1 MLKTALNYLG
11 LIQTNYEEI
20 MKDNINPQHYRSQP
34 VECIEITHYMDFLL
48 GNAFKYVWRHKEKNG
63 SEDLNKALWYVNRAK
78 ERCEVNIHNVP
89 GGFKNLDLC
98 LFSAVQYQTLRRILI
113 AYENNSVYGERIQT
127 LDEIELLI
135 KDMLDGYGNQKY

>member
-1 MLKTALNYLG
+1 
-11 LIQTNYEEI
+11 

-34 VECIEITHYMDFLL
+34 VECIEITKYMDFLL

-63 SEDLNKALWYVNRAK
+63 AEDLNKALWYVNRAK
-78 ERCEVNIHNVP
+78 ERREVNIHNVP
-89 GGFKNLDLC
+89 GGFKNLDRC
-98 LFSAVQYQTLRRILI
+98 LFGVVQYQTLRRILI

-135 KDMLDGYGNQKY
+135 KDMLDGYGNQKC

>member
-1 MLKTALNYLG
+1 
-11 LIQTNYEEI
+11 

-34 VECIEITHYMDFLL
+34 VECIEITQYMDFLL

-63 SEDLNKALWYVNRAK
+63 SEDLKKALWYVNRAK
-78 ERCEVNIHNVP
+78 ERREVNIHNVP
-89 GGFKNLDLC
+89 GGFKNLDRC
-98 LFSAVQYQTLRRILI
+98 LFCAVQYQTLRRILI